1 MADWPRPPYIEPTGP
16 RGDDDAVV
24 RAFLAGDIAPHS
36 ERLHV
41 EGPVLLGDRDVPV
54 ALRLSPADGGEG
66 GGGRTVLVRI
76 DLPDDLLGVRE
87 AVEAVLAS
95 EGLTMLDHDTQL
107 GIAVGLQMVGLRL
120 SSWDLWGADIDDA
133 FADLRAAA
141 VGGTGDVLLGG
152 GAPPVGPDL

>member
-1 MADWPRPPYIEPTGP
+1 MADWPRPPYVEPTGP

-24 RAFLAGDIAPHS
+24 RAFLAGDIPPHS

-41 EGPVLLGDRDVPV
+41 EGPVLLGDRDVPM
-54 ALRLSPADGGEG
+54 ALRLTPSGGVAG
-66 GGGRTVLVRI
+66 GTARAVLVRI
-76 DLPDDLLGVRE
+76 DVPDDLLGTRG
-87 AVEAVLAS
+87 AVEAVLTSA
-95 EGLTMLDHDTQL
+95 GLTLLDHDTKL

-133 FADLRAAA
+133 FAALRAAA

-152 GAPPVGPDL
+152 GAPPVGPEL

>member
-1 MADWPRPPYIEPTGP
+1 MADWPRPPYVEPTGP
-16 RGDDDAVV
+16 RGDDGAVV
-24 RAFLAGDIAPHS
+24 RAFLVGGVPPHS

-41 EGPVLLGDRDVPV
+41 EGPVLLGDRDVPM
-54 ALRLSPADGGEG
+54 ALRLTPAGGGEG
-66 GGGRTVLVRI
+66 RAARTVLVRI
-76 DLPDDLLGVRE
+76 DVPDDLLETRQ
-87 AVEAVLAS
+87 AVEAVLTS
-95 EGLTMLDHDTQL
+95 EGLTLLDHDTQL

-133 FADLRAAA
+133 FADLRDAA

>member
-16 RGDDDAVV
+16 QADDDSVV
-24 RAFLAGDIAPHS
+24 RAFLAGDVPPYS
-36 ERLHV
+36 RRLHV
-41 EGPVLLGDRDVPV
+41 EGPVLLGDRDVPM
-54 ALRLSPADGGEG
+54 ALRLSPADAGEG
-66 GGGRTVLVRI
+66 RAPRTVLVRI
-76 DLPDDLLGVRE
+76 DVPDDLLALRR
-87 AVEAVLAS
+87 AVEAVLTS
-95 EGLTMLDHDTQL
+95 EGLTLLDNDTQL

-152 GAPPVGPDL
+152 GSPPVGPDL